1 MTTENKKQP
10 LAEQESYALS
20 ITNENC
26 YTESSKFFLLIHHST
41 TSLLDISL
49 DASYPLRDFCRLSQA
64 NDKEPDEFYFK
75 NLNRIINRAEEEA
88 LKLAKQCAEIRRKLN
103 GKEAQNV

>member
-20 ITNENC
+20 ITNKNC
-26 YTESSKFFLLIHHST
+26 YPEVSKFFLLIHQST
-41 TSLLDISL
+41 CSLQNILM
-49 DASYPLRDFCRLSQA
+49 DASYPMR
-64 NDKEPDEFYFK
+64 EFRH
-75 NLNRIINRAEEEA
+75 LAHVQSEA
-88 LKLAKQCAEIRRKLN
+88 LDEYTYKELMILIDKSEQEAEKLARQCAEIRRRLT